1 LTEQEIEED
10 EDDALL
16 TTLAPGGEIE
26 AREAHHTEAQIAVSL
41 NPKYGLKLIIND
53 PKAKNAAAAKKV
65 GREAHHT
72 EAQIAVSILTKV
84 HLNVSKP

>member
-41 NPKYGLKLIIND
+41 NPKYGLKLIND
-53 PKAKNAAAAKKV
+53 PKAKKAAAAKKV